1 MKAALSTETDQASPA
16 SPKRILYIQP
26 GTSSFAGIER
36 VVDTI
41 CSALSD
47 KYPAD
52 FDIDVLYTSEHKNR
66 PHGTQSYNIIDRIVH
81 NRRELMSVL
90 RDVIGA
96 KDYDLVVVPQIEP
109 TVICM
114 IACIGIRRNFAMHLH
129 GNPRLEPSH
138 LKAKILF
145 FLMRIYFIK
154 RLTYVFGTSPRQ
166 LESFKAMFRS
176 SVRQY
181 WLPNP
186 VRRFDALQKPEGEE
200 GCVTFVNVGR
210 FSFQKGQDILL
221 TAFAEA
227 YKLRPNIR
235 LKVVGYGDGEAE
247 LRNQIRDL
255 GLAAVVSVEH
265 HPDNPS
271 PALAASD
278 VYVST
283 SRWEGWSL
291 AICEAL
297 RFGLPVISTDCE
309 FGPSD
314 ILVDRRLGLLVPVSG
329 GEELVKAMLYY
340 CDHLEEERAHAEF
353 RQNFIDIYDTER
365 VVDVHADALRIA
377 AMGPAPLI
385 A

>member
-1 MKAALSTETDQASPA
+1 MKAALSTVTDQVSPA

-47 KYPAD
+47 KYAAD

-66 PHGTQSYNIIDRIVH
+66 PIGTQSYNTIDRIAH

-145 FLMRIYFIK
+145 FLMRVYFIK

-176 SVRQY
+176 NVRQY

-186 VRRFDALQKPEGEE
+186 VRRFDAPQKPEGEE

-235 LKVVGYGDGEAE
+235 LKVVGYGDGEAQ
-247 LRNQIRDL
+247 LRNQIADL
-255 GLAAVVSVEH
+255 DLAAVVSVEH

-314 ILVDRRLGLLVPVSG
+314 ILVDRRLGLLVPVAG
-329 GEELVKAMLYY
+329 GEELVRAMLYY

-377 AMGPAPLI
+377 ALGPAPLI